1 MPNSNWDN
9 LKLMFCLDRPKD
21 YVNHLKQEL
30 TEDQMRNKRDW
41 KESKKKEEAFAK
53 RLEQEDDSAAT

>member
-9 LKLMFCLDRPKD
+9 HKLMVCLDRPKD

-30 TEDQMRNKRDW
+30 TEEQARNKRDW
-41 KESKKKEEAFAK
+41 KESKREEEKFLNAIK
-53 RLEQEDDSAAT
+53 GESAER